1 MYRRLWLGEH
11 RGERDSVQD
20 GLPPSLFM
28 RGERDLEKK
37 NPHRSCTSDIP
48 PPSLLSPFLLVLLCC
63 SDLFICYIKDSPG
76 DERPCVGA
84 GVRTCVCQRAL
95 TVAFTVV
102 WVDESVIVCA
112 CWCVCVCVCETI
124 NCKHRP
130 EPVMRQGG
138 RDSAATNAN
147 NLLLNEIQKPTHT
160 HTLTHS
166 HTLLI
171 FRKKSR
177 CPQTLQQ
184 ASEAT
189 ITGLLLIS
197 ASISFMRKRSSCL
210 PSSADTS
217 QLARVILTSAFISS
231 GPSSIPAPWVETCSC
246 PPGFVGQFC
255 ERCAPGFTWDDPGR
269 GPLSACVP
277 CNCHQHGS
285 CHPETGN
292 EQNFYRAFGVCAEFK

>member
-1 MYRRLWLGEH
+1 MLITYCLTRYR
-11 RGERDSVQD
+11 
-20 GLPPSLFM
+20 
-28 RGERDLEKK
+28 
-37 NPHRSCTSDIP
+37 NP
-48 PPSLLSPFLLVLLCC
+48 
-63 SDLFICYIKDSPG
+63 
-76 DERPCVGA
+76 
-84 GVRTCVCQRAL
+84 
-95 TVAFTVV
+95 
-102 WVDESVIVCA
+102 
-112 CWCVCVCVCETI
+112 
-124 NCKHRP
+124 
-130 EPVMRQGG
+130 
-138 RDSAATNAN
+138 
-147 NLLLNEIQKPTHT
+147 
-160 HTLTHS
+160 HTLTHSHS

-292 EQNFYRAFGVCAEFK
+292 EQNFYRAFGVCAEFKWCDGSWCRSCLCFVDSCTCRKALKRPE

>member
-1 MYRRLWLGEH
+1 
-11 RGERDSVQD
+11 
-20 GLPPSLFM
+20 
-28 RGERDLEKK
+28 
-37 NPHRSCTSDIP
+37 
-48 PPSLLSPFLLVLLCC
+48 
-63 SDLFICYIKDSPG
+63 
-76 DERPCVGA
+76 
-84 GVRTCVCQRAL
+84 
-95 TVAFTVV
+95 
-102 WVDESVIVCA
+102 
-112 CWCVCVCVCETI
+112 
-124 NCKHRP
+124 
-130 EPVMRQGG
+130 MRQGG
-138 RDSAATNAN
+138 RDSVATNAN

-292 EQNFYRAFGVCAEFK
+292 EQNFYRAFGVCAEFKWWIFKGVLVYVSVTPARVEKP

>member
-1 MYRRLWLGEH
+1 MPPLIHTWFVSHLTKSYIVKCAQHILSMYRRLWLGEH

-112 CWCVCVCVCETI
+112 CWCVCVCV
-124 NCKHRP
+124 
-130 EPVMRQGG
+130 
-138 RDSAATNAN
+138 
-147 NLLLNEIQKPTHT
+147 
-160 HTLTHS
+160 
-166 HTLLI
+166 
-171 FRKKSR
+171 
-177 CPQTLQQ
+177 
-184 ASEAT
+184 
-189 ITGLLLIS
+189 
-197 ASISFMRKRSSCL
+197 
-210 PSSADTS
+210 
-217 QLARVILTSAFISS
+217 
-231 GPSSIPAPWVETCSC
+231 
-246 PPGFVGQFC
+246 
-255 ERCAPGFTWDDPGR
+255 WDYK
-269 GPLSACVP
+269 L
-277 CNCHQHGS
+277 
-285 CHPETGN
+285 
-292 EQNFYRAFGVCAEFK
+292 